1 MNRSLILALVLGTPY
16 LVGCDGASG
25 RPDLYK
31 VTGTVTFKGEPVEGA
46 NITFASATSPRSASG
61 VTDASGKFALA
72 TFDTNDGAVAGEHT
86 VTIVK
91 VAAEGQSGEITEA
104 NAKEMMAK
112 NVGAMSSG
120 KTAELKPELVLPGK
134 YADAKTSGEKRTVS
148 AADTNDFKFD
158 LTE

>member
-25 RPDLYK
+25 RPDLHK

-46 NITFASATSPRSASG
+46 NITFASATSRSASG
-61 VTDASGKFALA
+61 VTDASGKFALG

-91 VAAEGQSGEITEA
+91 VAAEGQSGEITQA
-104 NAKEMMAK
+104 NAMEMMAK

-120 KTAELKPELVLPGK
+120 KTAEQKPEMVLPAK

-148 AADTNDFKFD
+148 AADSNDFKFD